1 VSTTTDGD
9 TEPTEG
15 LSDADTDTDGTEPE
29 APPEPVAARAPRR
42 TLALVLAGFA
52 VIVIILLAVA
62 LVTQRGQTDDLQAE
76 IDQRDAIAA
85 TAGGAAEAL
94 LTYDYEDIDG
104 TLERIQSFT
113 GGDFADTFEEIFN
126 TVQVPVITDLQ
137 AKATAEVQF
146 VYVSDI
152 DSEGVARAVVVVN
165 QTVQSTAGTRR
176 LSNAY
181 VQLELVRHGDRWVI
195 ESVPVNLSA
204 QGESL
209 TPPGGEAPA
218 G

>member
-1 VSTTTDGD
+1 MSSTTDGE
-9 TEPTEG
+9 TEQT
-15 LSDADTDTDGTEPE
+15 DAGSPPE
-29 APPEPVAARAPRR
+29 AAAAPEAPRR
-42 TLALVLAGFA
+42 TLALVLAVLA
-52 VIVIILLAVA
+52 AIVIVLLAVA
-62 LVTQRGQTDDLQAE
+62 LVSQVGRGDDLQTE
-76 IDQRDAIAA
+76 LDERDAIAA

-104 TLERIQSFT
+104 TLERIQAYT
-113 GGDFADTFEEIFN
+113 GGDFSDTFEEIFN

-181 VQLELVRHGDRWVI
+181 VQMELVRRGDRWVI

-204 QGESL
+204 QDESL